1 MVLALL
7 YTLRFEEDPSFF
19 HIFILA
25 VVYGCGMMTKISC
38 AVPALYTAYVF
49 GKKWKVEKQSRKSL
63 TGKYVVFGIIAIPLG
78 MWYSVR
84 NLVLFGQSPW
94 YVLRQSEEG
103 GLYHGTE
110 SLAARFVI
118 PDIKNIFVTPYA
130 DPYTDF
136 NLPAYLMKS
145 ELFGEFRYQAPL
157 WLPTIL
163 LMLNVALSFGAA
175 AYGIFLLI
183 NQKRE
188 NAGKNRILIWGL
200 LFGLFA
206 AWSYFR
212 YPFGCTMDCRYYM
225 MLPICKAMLLTLF
238 LGRSAEGKYREELG
252 IMQTGIRG
260 CMVLFALTAILWF
273 GMI

>member
-1 MVLALL
+1 MRGLIR
-7 YTLRFEEDPSFF
+7 RF
-19 HIFILA
+19 
-25 VVYGCGMMTKISC
+25 
-38 AVPALYTAYVF
+38 PAI
-49 GKKWKVEKQSRKSL
+49 KS
-63 TGKYVVFGIIAIPLG
+63 
-78 MWYSVR
+78 
-84 NLVLFGQSPW
+84 
-94 YVLRQSEEG
+94 
-103 GLYHGTE
+103 
-110 SLAARFVI
+110 
-118 PDIKNIFVTPYA
+118 IKNIFVTPYA

-145 ELFGEFRYQAPL
+145 ELFGEFHYQAPL

-252 IMQTGIRG
+252 IMQTGVRG